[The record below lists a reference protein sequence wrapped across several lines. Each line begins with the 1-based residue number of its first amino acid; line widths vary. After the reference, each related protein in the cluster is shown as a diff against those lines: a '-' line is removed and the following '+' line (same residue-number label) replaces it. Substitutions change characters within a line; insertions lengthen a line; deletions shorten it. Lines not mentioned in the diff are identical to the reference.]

1 MLTVIARWESDPELA
16 ACELRFWSQLKN
28 FGIDRLVF
36 VGEFR
41 QKVGY
46 EQFDTMV
53 EALATAQGNRIFMEA
68 TGQKTMNDLPPR
80 DEDAVFIFGCTNRN
94 NVPHMTVEQSY
105 RIKEPMVTDMY
116 QTCAAAV
123 ALAFWYGQ

>member
-1 MLTVIARWESDPELA
+1 MLTVIARWESDLELA
-16 ACELRFWSQLKN
+16 ACELRFWDQLKN

-36 VGEFR
+36 VGEIKP
-41 QKVGY
+41 QVGY
-46 EQFDTMV
+46 DQYKTME

-68 TGQKTMNDLPPR
+68 TGYNTLNDLPPR
-80 DEDAVFIFGCTNRN
+80 NEDAVFIFGCTNRS
-94 NVPHMTVEQSY
+94 NVAHMQVDQSY
-105 RIKEPMVTDMY
+105 RIAEPMVTDMY

>member
-1 MLTVIARWESDPELA
+1 MITVIARWESDPELA
-16 ACELRFWSQLKN
+16 ACELRFWNQLKN

-36 VGEFR
+36 VGEFH

-46 EQFDTMV
+46 EQFDTME

-68 TGQKTMNDLPPR
+68 SGYKTVNDFPAR
-80 DEDAVFIFGCTNRN
+80 NEDVVFIFGCTNRS
-94 NVPHMTVEQSY
+94 NVMHMQVDQSY
-105 RIKEPMVTDMY
+105 RIAEPMVTDMY

-123 ALAFWYGQ
+123 TLAFWYGQ